1 MADLA
6 RAGSLMIR
14 SFIAAS
20 GARLRRPRDG
30 PAGGA
35 VERKMEGAARG

>member
-20 GARLRRPRDG
+20 GARLCRPRDR

-35 VERKMEGAARG
+35 MERKMEGTALG